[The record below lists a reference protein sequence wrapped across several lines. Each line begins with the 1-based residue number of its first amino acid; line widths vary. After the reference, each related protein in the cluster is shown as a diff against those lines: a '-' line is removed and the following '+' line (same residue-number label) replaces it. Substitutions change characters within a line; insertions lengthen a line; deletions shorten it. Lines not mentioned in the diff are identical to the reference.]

1 MLVRVLKPARVFT
14 THASRRANPA
24 STARVAAMATTAHSP
39 VSVRSMS
46 SSACGKCTSVPE
58 GAATSTAEAAAS
70 GPPTAISVFDM
81 FSIGIGPSSS
91 HTVGPM
97 RAAERFATIVCSHS
111 DVLDATT
118 RVACKLYGSLALTGI
133 GHGTPG
139 AVMHGLEG
147 HLPHTVEI
155 DTYEQR
161 VADIKAGELLNLG
174 GTKFV
179 EFDDDCLPL
188 LRDQV
193 LPQHSNGM
201 EFFAFDKDGSVLMRR
216 VYYSIGGGFFVSE
229 EGLSSGDALAPANQ
243 GNEPVLDPV
252 FTPPPYPFRSGSE
265 LLALCKRDGLTI
277 PELAMHNELQWRN
290 KEEILVSLR
299 ELWGVM
305 DACIERGL
313 RTSGSLPGGLNMARR
328 APGLVKALDKK
339 LQKARKSAMM
349 THGLVYDSVSMWAIA
364 VNEENAA
371 GGRVVTAPTNGAAG
385 VIPAVLKYY
394 LEFVLPEQLEDNEH
408 GAKLRRA
415 TDMLGVDVD
424 PTTAAVVDFLLT
436 AAVVGMLFKSGASIS
451 AAEVGC
457 QGEVGVACSMAA
469 AALTAVQ
476 DATLPQVESAA
487 EIGMEHNLGLTCD
500 PIGGR
505 VAVPCIER
513 NVMGAVKV
521 GACGASRCR
530 LSAVTLL
537 CVTGNHCVAPCT
549 SQQLC
554 ASRRRIHTDGQPRQ
568 RHCHYACNG
577 QGHVNQLQGD

>member
-1 MLVRVLKPARVFT
+1 M
-14 THASRRANPA
+14 
-24 STARVAAMATTAHSP
+24 
-39 VSVRSMS
+39 
-46 SSACGKCTSVPE
+46 
-58 GAATSTAEAAAS
+58 
-70 GPPTAISVFDM
+70 
-81 FSIGIGPSSS
+81 
-91 HTVGPM
+91 
-97 RAAERFATIVCSHS
+97 
-111 DVLDATT
+111 
-118 RVACKLYGSLALTGI
+118 
-133 GHGTPG
+133 
-139 AVMHGLEG
+139 
-147 HLPHTVEI
+147 
-155 DTYEQR
+155 
-161 VADIKAGELLNLG
+161 
-174 GTKFV
+174 
-179 EFDDDCLPL
+179 
-188 LRDQV
+188 
-193 LPQHSNGM
+193 
-201 EFFAFDKDGSVLMRR
+201 
-216 VYYSIGGGFFVSE
+216 
-229 EGLSSGDALAPANQ
+229 
-243 GNEPVLDPV
+243 
-252 FTPPPYPFRSGSE
+252 
-265 LLALCKRDGLTI
+265 
-277 PELAMHNELQWRN
+277 
-290 KEEILVSLR
+290 SLR

-521 GACGASRCR
+521 GACGGSRCR

-537 CVTGNHCVAPCT
+537 CVHVAGNHCIAPGT